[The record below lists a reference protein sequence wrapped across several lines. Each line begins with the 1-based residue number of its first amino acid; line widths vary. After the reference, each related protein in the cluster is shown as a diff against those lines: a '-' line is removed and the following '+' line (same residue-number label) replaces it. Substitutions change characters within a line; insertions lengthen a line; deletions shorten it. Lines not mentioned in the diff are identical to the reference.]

1 MKFMSTRLAAT
12 ALASHLLIGTAH
24 AELDVK
30 VSYLGQFIDQGPVL
44 SNLFPEPE
52 DSGLRGAQL
61 AVDDSNTTG
70 KFLKHH
76 YSFTSAVEE
85 DPAKLIEAAKQQYEQ
100 GLRYFVANMPRASLL
115 QLQAALGKDAI
126 IFNAGSYDDTLR
138 NQDCRANVL
147 HTLPSRAMLT
157 DALAQW
163 LKARRI
169 GKVLLITG
177 STEEDAAYAAAFKRA
192 SKRFGIKIVDEKS
205 WTFETDMR
213 RTAQR
218 EMPLFTQAKEYDM
231 VILAD
236 ERGDFGEYV
245 LYNTWYPRPVGGTQG
260 LKPAAW
266 DPVIE
271 QWGAAQLQ
279 SRFVKLTNRRMNA
292 VDYAAWAGVRS
303 IAEAVTRINK
313 ADPASVFA
321 YMTSDQFELA
331 AFKGRKMDY
340 RSWNHQLR
348 QPIPL
353 VHSRSVVSQ
362 SPQEGFLHPTNELD
376 TLGYDKPESSCKF

>member
-1 MKFMSTRLAAT
+1 MKFRSTRLAAT
-12 ALASHLLIGTAH
+12 LLASQLLSGVAH
-24 AELDVK
+24 ADLDIK
-30 VSYLGQFIDQGPVL
+30 VSYLGQFIDHGPVL

-52 DSGLRGAQL
+52 DTGIRGAQL
-61 AVDDSNTTG
+61 GVNDSNTTG

-85 DPAKLIEAAKQQYEQ
+85 DPARLISAAKQQYAD
-100 GLRYFVANMPRASLL
+100 GMRYFVANMPKSSLL
-115 QLQAALGKDAI
+115 ELQAALGKDAI
-126 IFNAGSYDDTLR
+126 IFNAGSYDDSLR
-138 NQDCRANVL
+138 NQDCRGNIL

-163 LKARRI
+163 FKARRI

-177 STEEDAAYAAAFKRA
+177 STPEDAAYAASFKRA
-192 SKRFGIKIVDEKS
+192 SKRFGIKIVDEKA

-213 RTAQR
+213 RTAQS

-231 VILAD
+231 VVLAD

-245 LYNTWYPRPVGGTQG
+245 LYNTWYPRPVAGTQG
-260 LKPAAW
+260 LKPVAW
-266 DPVIE
+266 HPVIE

-279 SRFVKLTNRRMNA
+279 SRFVKLSNRRMNA

-303 IAEAVTRINK
+303 VAEAVTRINQ
-313 ADPASVFA
+313 ADPAAVFA
-321 YMTSDQFELA
+321 YMTGEQFELA
-331 AFKGRKMDY
+331 AFKGRKMDF
-340 RSWNHQLR
+340 RSWNYQLR
-348 QPIPL
+348 QPIAL
-353 VHSRSVVSQ
+353 VHPRSVVSQ

-376 TLGYDKPESSCKF
+376 TLGYDKPESSCKL